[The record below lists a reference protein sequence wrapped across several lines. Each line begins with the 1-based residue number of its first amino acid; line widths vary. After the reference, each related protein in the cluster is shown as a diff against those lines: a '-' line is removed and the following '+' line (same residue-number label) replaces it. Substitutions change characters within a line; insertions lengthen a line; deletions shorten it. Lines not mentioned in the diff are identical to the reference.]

1 MSSGIGHTNGRSAGQ
16 KTEQRAAAQE
26 VAALLPGTIE
36 RLKQLQEAL
45 LAERRALASSDA
57 DAIQKNAEAKD
68 GLLAEL
74 EAHNQ
79 HLYALLP
86 TLGFSAD
93 ADGLGAWLERAV
105 SGKGRAAVEP
115 LQRGLRE
122 ALEACRDTNLGNGLL
137 VGAGAR
143 DAQIL
148 LGMLTGTGGEAVTYD
163 ARGVQSAGAASP
175 GRSRPA

>member
-1 MSSGIGHTNGRSAGQ
+1 VSSGVGDTDGRSAGQ
-16 KTEQRAAAQE
+16 KSEQIAAAQQL
-26 VAALLPGTIE
+26 AALLPGTIE

-57 DAIQKNAEAKD
+57 GAIQASAQAKED
-68 GLLAEL
+68 LLTEL
-74 EAHNQ
+74 ETHNQ
-79 HLYALLP
+79 RLYALLP

-115 LQRGLRE
+115 LQRALRE

-143 DAQIL
+143 DAQTL
-148 LGMLTGTGGEAVTYD
+148 LGMLTGAGGEAVTYD
-163 ARGVQSAGAASP
+163 ARGVQSAGATGP